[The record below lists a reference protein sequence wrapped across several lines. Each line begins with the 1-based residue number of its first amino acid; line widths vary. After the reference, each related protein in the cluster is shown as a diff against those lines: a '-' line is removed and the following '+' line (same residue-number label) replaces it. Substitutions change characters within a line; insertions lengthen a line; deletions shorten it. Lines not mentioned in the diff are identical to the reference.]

1 MIALRKWYTKY
12 NYDGILGII
21 DKYGLPQIWNP
32 DFEYEPEYY
41 VEVQMWTDCGLEK
54 WLGH

>member
-12 NYDGILGII
+12 NYDEILGII

-32 DFEYEPEYY
+32 DFEYGPEYY